1 MIGWSVGFMSFLK
14 NFMQKEIKKLVTH
27 NGSFHADDIFA
38 CATLSLLLEKEG
50 QEFEIIR
57 TRDGETIKGGDYVFD
72 VGGIY
77 DPEINR
83 FDHHQKGGAGKRSA
97 RNASGQALV
106 GGENGIEYSSF
117 GLVWKHFGKELCNT
131 EEVIEIIDSRLVAP
145 IDADDNGFDLFES
158 KHKISPYLIQ
168 DFFLAL
174 RPALRE
180 KNADNYEMF
189 LESVRIAKEIL
200 TREIIHVEDAIVS
213 EQKIKLIYEKTED
226 KRFLILEENFH
237 DEDILSKFEELLFV
251 IYPRAADN
259 LWGIRAVR
267 ESSKTFKNRKDFPL
281 DWAGLRDDDLQKVT
295 GVEDA
300 VFCHKGL
307 FLAVAKS
314 KEGAIKL
321 AELALLA

>member
-1 MIGWSVGFMSFLK
+1 M
-14 NFMQKEIKKLVTH
+14 KKLVTH

-38 CATLSLLLEKEG
+38 CATLSLMLEKEG

-57 TRDGETIKGGDYVFD
+57 TRDEEIIKNGDYVFD

-77 DPEINR
+77 DGELNR
-83 FDHHQKGGAGKRSA
+83 FDHHQKGGAGKR
-97 RNASGQALV
+97 
-106 GGENGIEYSSF
+106 ENGIEYSSF
-117 GLVWKHFGKELCNT
+117 GLVWKKFGKELCNT
-131 EEVIEIIDSRLVAP
+131 EEVVGIIDNRLVAP
-145 IDADDNGFDLFES
+145 IDADDNGFDLVES

-180 KNADNYEMF
+180 KNADNNEMF

-200 TREIIHVEDAIVS
+200 TREIIHVEDAIIS
-213 EQKIKLIYEKTED
+213 EQKIEAIYEKTED
-226 KRFLILEENFH
+226 KRILILEENFH
-237 DEDILSKFEELLFV
+237 DEDILSKFEEPLFV

-267 ESSKTFKNRKDFPL
+267 ESSKTFKNRKDFPKN
-281 DWAGLRDDDLQKVT
+281 WAGLRDDDLQKVT
-295 GVEDA
+295 GVDDA